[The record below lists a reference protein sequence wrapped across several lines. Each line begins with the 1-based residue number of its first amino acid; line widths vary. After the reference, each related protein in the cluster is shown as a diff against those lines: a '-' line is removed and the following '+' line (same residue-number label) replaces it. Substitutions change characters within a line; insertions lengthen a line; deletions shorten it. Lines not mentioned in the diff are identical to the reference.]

1 MTKDVV
7 DAIKD
12 RRSIR
17 RFTSDNVPNSTVSR
31 LLEAAIMAPSAGNC
45 QPWFIYVVKNQ
56 KVRQELAKAAF
67 NQGFLV
73 EAPVN
78 IVVCAEPKR
87 SFSRYGER
95 GASLYCLQDTA
106 ALVQSLLLMA
116 EGLGLSTCWV
126 GAFDEQAVRQ
136 VLEIPEGRRPVA
148 IVPVGYSNLANPPEP
163 PARRAL
169 KDVTQMVD

>member
-1 MTKDVV
+1 
-7 DAIKD
+7 
-12 RRSIR
+12 
-17 RFTSDNVPNSTVSR
+17 
-31 LLEAAIMAPSAGNC
+31 MAPSAGNC

-136 VLEIPEGRRPVA
+136 VLEIPEDVDQWPSFRRLQQSGKTARAAYP
-148 IVPVGYSNLANPPEP
+148 PCSERRYPDGGLARTNRNC
-163 PARRAL
+163 ARISQGPYR
-169 KDVTQMVD
+169 